1 MNSTLTRAI
10 SGAVYIV
17 LLISATFYSSN
28 SFLLF
33 FGILLLIAVSEFCK
47 LVNLKNIVPMLI
59 AVGLFILCNLSYT
72 IKTNDILIL
81 LATLLVSI
89 KAIFFLFDK
98 KNKPVDSLSK
108 YVYLIGYIILPFVL
122 ITKIPFV
129 ENSYNP
135 NIILS
140 IFILIWVN
148 DTFAFLVGKTFGKH
162 KLFEKV
168 SPKKTIEGFVG
179 GFIFSIVTGIIL
191 AQFLMLQSYI
201 HWVFIAIL
209 VSVFGTLGDLVESKF
224 KRIANVKD
232 SGNIMPGHGG
242 VLDRLDSI
250 IFVAPIVFLFYQII
264 YYVS

>member
-81 LATLLVSI
+81 LATLLVSV

-148 DTFAFLVGKTFGKH
+148 DTFAFLVGFSATT
-162 KLFEKV
+162 LFSAV
-168 SPKKTIEGFVG
+168 CS
-179 GFIFSIVTGIIL
+179 
-191 AQFLMLQSYI
+191 
-201 HWVFIAIL
+201 
-209 VSVFGTLGDLVESKF
+209 
-224 KRIANVKD
+224 N
-232 SGNIMPGHGG
+232 
-242 VLDRLDSI
+242 
-250 IFVAPIVFLFYQII
+250 
-264 YYVS
+264 

>member
-59 AVGLFILCNLSYT
+59 AVGLFILCNLSNT

-135 NIILS
+135 KIILS

-179 GFIFSIVTGIIL
+179 GFIFSIVAGIIL

-201 HWVFIAIL
+201 HWIFIAVL
-209 VSVFGTLGDLVESKF
+209 ASVFGTLGDLVESKF

-232 SGNIMPGHGG
+232 SGTIMPGHGG

>member
-1 MNSTLTRAI
+1 
-10 SGAVYIV
+10 
-17 LLISATFYSSN
+17 
-28 SFLLF
+28 
-33 FGILLLIAVSEFCK
+33 
-47 LVNLKNIVPMLI
+47 MLI
-59 AVGLFILCNLSYT
+59 AVGLFILCNLSNT

-81 LATLLVSI
+81 LATLLVSV

-108 YVYLIGYIILPFVL
+108 YVYLIGYLILPFVL

-179 GFIFSIVTGIIL
+179 GFIFSIVAGIIL

-201 HWVFIAIL
+201 HWIFIAVL
-209 VSVFGTLGDLVESKF
+209 ASVFGTLGDLVESKF

>member
-47 LVNLKNIVPMLI
+47 LVSLKNIVPMLI
-59 AVGLFILCNLSYT
+59 AVGLFILFNSSNT
-72 IKTNDILIL
+72 IKTNDVLIL
-81 LATLLVSI
+81 LATLLVSL
-89 KAIFFLFDK
+89 KAIVFLFDK

-129 ENSYNP
+129 ENNYNP

-179 GFIFSIVTGIIL
+179 GFIFSIVAGIIL
-191 AQFLMLQSYI
+191 AHFLMHQSYV

-209 VSVFGTLGDLVESKF
+209 ASVFGTLGDLVESKF

-232 SGNIMPGHGG
+232 SGTIMPGHGG
-242 VLDRLDSI
+242 VLDRLDSV

>member
-81 LATLLVSI
+81 LATLLVSV

-179 GFIFSIVTGIIL
+179 GFIFSIVAGIIL

-201 HWVFIAIL
+201 HWIFIAVL
-209 VSVFGTLGDLVESKF
+209 ASVFGTLGDLVESKF
-224 KRIANVKD
+224 KRTANVKD

>member
-89 KAIFFLFDK
+89 KALFFLFDK

-129 ENSYNP
+129 ENNYNP

-179 GFIFSIVTGIIL
+179 GFIFSIVAGIIL

-201 HWVFIAIL
+201 HWIFIAVL
-209 VSVFGTLGDLVESKF
+209 ASVFGTLGDLVESKF

>member
-47 LVNLKNIVPMLI
+47 LVNLRNIVPMLI

-81 LATLLVSI
+81 LATLLVSV

-108 YVYLIGYIILPFVL
+108 YVYLIGYLILPFVL

-179 GFIFSIVTGIIL
+179 GFIFSIVAGIIL

-201 HWVFIAIL
+201 HWVFIAVL
-209 VSVFGTLGDLVESKF
+209 ASVFGTLGDLVESKF

>member
-59 AVGLFILCNLSYT
+59 AVGLFIICNLSYT

-89 KAIFFLFDK
+89 KALFFLFDK

-179 GFIFSIVTGIIL
+179 GFIFSIVAGIIL

-201 HWVFIAIL
+201 HWIFIAVL
-209 VSVFGTLGDLVESKF
+209 ASVFGTLGDLVESKF

>member
-59 AVGLFILCNLSYT
+59 AAGLFILCNLSYT

-89 KAIFFLFDK
+89 KALFFLFDK

-179 GFIFSIVTGIIL
+179 GFIFSIVAGIIL

-201 HWVFIAIL
+201 HWIFIAVL
-209 VSVFGTLGDLVESKF
+209 ASVFGTLGDLVESKF

-232 SGNIMPGHGG
+232 SGTIMPGHGG

>member
-47 LVNLKNIVPMLI
+47 LVNLRNIVPMLI

-81 LATLLVSI
+81 LATLLVSV

-108 YVYLIGYIILPFVL
+108 YVYLIGYLILPFVL

-179 GFIFSIVTGIIL
+179 GFIFSIVAGIIL

-201 HWVFIAIL
+201 HWIFIAVL
-209 VSVFGTLGDLVESKF
+209 ASVFGTLGDLVESKF

>member
-98 KNKPVDSLSK
+98 KNKPVNSLSK
-108 YVYLIGYIILPFVL
+108 YVYLIGYVILPFVL

-179 GFIFSIVTGIIL
+179 GFIFSIVAGIIL

-201 HWVFIAIL
+201 HWIFIAVL
-209 VSVFGTLGDLVESKF
+209 ASVFGTLGDLVESKF

>member
-81 LATLLVSI
+81 LVILLVSI
-89 KAIFFLFDK
+89 KALFFLFDK

-179 GFIFSIVTGIIL
+179 GFIFSIVAGIIL

-201 HWVFIAIL
+201 HWVFIAVL
-209 VSVFGTLGDLVESKF
+209 ASVFGTLGDLVESKF

>member
-59 AVGLFILCNLSYT
+59 AVGLFILCNLSNT

-81 LATLLVSI
+81 LATLLVSV

-179 GFIFSIVTGIIL
+179 GFIFSIVAGIIL

-201 HWVFIAIL
+201 HWIFIAVL
-209 VSVFGTLGDLVESKF
+209 ASVFGTLGDLVESKF

>member
-162 KLFEKV
+162 KLFERI
-168 SPKKTIEGFVG
+168 SPKKTWEGTIG
-179 GFIFSIVTGIIL
+179 GVLFTLIFGYIIG
-191 AQFLMLQSYI
+191 AYI
-201 HWVFIAIL
+201 NEGETVFWL
-209 VSVFGTLGDLVESKF
+209 VSAVIIAPCAIFGDLLESLF
-224 KRIANVKD
+224 KRSLNIKD
-232 SGNIMPGHGG
+232 SGNILPGHGG
-242 VLDRLDSI
+242 ILDRLDSLLFASPFVYLYINFI
-250 IFVAPIVFLFYQII
+250 I
-264 YYVS
+264 

>member
-1 MNSTLTRAI
+1 MNPTLTRAI

-81 LATLLVSI
+81 LATLLVSV

-179 GFIFSIVTGIIL
+179 GFIFSIVAGIIL

-201 HWVFIAIL
+201 HWIFIAVL
-209 VSVFGTLGDLVESKF
+209 ASVFGTLGDLVESKF

-250 IFVAPIVFLFYQII
+250 IFVAPIVFLFYQIL

>member
-1 MNSTLTRAI
+1 
-10 SGAVYIV
+10 
-17 LLISATFYSSN
+17 
-28 SFLLF
+28 
-33 FGILLLIAVSEFCK
+33 
-47 LVNLKNIVPMLI
+47 MLI
-59 AVGLFILCNLSYT
+59 AVGLFILCNLSNT

-89 KAIFFLFDK
+89 KALFFLFDK

>member
-81 LATLLVSI
+81 LATLLVSV

-108 YVYLIGYIILPFVL
+108 YVYLIGYLILPFVL

-179 GFIFSIVTGIIL
+179 GFIFSIITGIIL

-201 HWVFIAIL
+201 HWIFIAVL
-209 VSVFGTLGDLVESKF
+209 ASVFGTLGDLVESKF

>member
-89 KAIFFLFDK
+89 KALFFLFDK

-179 GFIFSIVTGIIL
+179 GFIFSIVAGIIL

-201 HWVFIAIL
+201 HWIFIAIL
-209 VSVFGTLGDLVESKF
+209 ASVFGTLGDLVESKF

>member
-33 FGILLLIAVSEFCK
+33 FGILLLITVSEFCK

-81 LATLLVSI
+81 LATLLVSV

-129 ENSYNP
+129 ENIYNP

-179 GFIFSIVTGIIL
+179 GFIFSIVAGIIL

-201 HWVFIAIL
+201 HWIFIAVL
-209 VSVFGTLGDLVESKF
+209 ASVFGTLGDLVESKF

>member
-81 LATLLVSI
+81 LATLLVSV

-129 ENSYNP
+129 ENNYNP

-179 GFIFSIVTGIIL
+179 GFIFSIVAGIIL

-201 HWVFIAIL
+201 HWIFIAVL
-209 VSVFGTLGDLVESKF
+209 ASVFGTLGDLVESKF

>member
-47 LVNLKNIVPMLI
+47 LVNLRNIVPMLI

-81 LATLLVSI
+81 LATLLVSV

-108 YVYLIGYIILPFVL
+108 YVYLIGYLILPFVL

-179 GFIFSIVTGIIL
+179 GFIFSIVAGIIL

-201 HWVFIAIL
+201 HWIFIAVL
-209 VSVFGTLGDLVESKF
+209 ASVFGTLGDLVESKF

-232 SGNIMPGHGG
+232 SGTIMPGHGG

>member
-89 KAIFFLFDK
+89 KALFFLFDK

-179 GFIFSIVTGIIL
+179 GFIFSIVAGIIL

-201 HWVFIAIL
+201 HWIFIAVL
-209 VSVFGTLGDLVESKF
+209 ASFFGTLGDLVESKF

>member
-47 LVNLKNIVPMLI
+47 LVNLRNIVPMLI

-81 LATLLVSI
+81 LATLLVSV

-108 YVYLIGYIILPFVL
+108 YVYLIGYLILPFVL

-179 GFIFSIVTGIIL
+179 GFIFSIVAGIIL

-201 HWVFIAIL
+201 HWIFIAVLASI
-209 VSVFGTLGDLVESKF
+209 FGTLGDLVESKF

-250 IFVAPIVFLFYQII
+250 IFVAPIVFLFYQIL

>member
-89 KAIFFLFDK
+89 KALFFLFDK

-179 GFIFSIVTGIIL
+179 GFIFSIVAGIIL

-201 HWVFIAIL
+201 HWIFIAVL
-209 VSVFGTLGDLVESKF
+209 ASVFGTLGDLVESKF

-232 SGNIMPGHGG
+232 SGTIMPGHGG

>member
-81 LATLLVSI
+81 LATLLVSV

-179 GFIFSIVTGIIL
+179 GFIFSIVAGIIL

-201 HWVFIAIL
+201 HWIFIAVL
-209 VSVFGTLGDLVESKF
+209 ASVFGTLGDLVKSKF

>member
-81 LATLLVSI
+81 LATLLVSV

-129 ENSYNP
+129 ENNYNP

-179 GFIFSIVTGIIL
+179 GFIFSIVAGIIL

-201 HWVFIAIL
+201 HWIFIAVL
-209 VSVFGTLGDLVESKF
+209 ASVFGTLGDLVESKF

-232 SGNIMPGHGG
+232 SGTIMPGHGG

>member
-89 KAIFFLFDK
+89 KALFFLFDK

-108 YVYLIGYIILPFVL
+108 YAYLIGYIILPFVL

-179 GFIFSIVTGIIL
+179 GFIFSIVAGIIL

-201 HWVFIAIL
+201 HWIFIAVL
-209 VSVFGTLGDLVESKF
+209 ASVFGTLGDLVESKF

-232 SGNIMPGHGG
+232 SGTIMPGHGG

>member
-17 LLISATFYSSN
+17 LLILATFYSSN

-47 LVNLKNIVPMLI
+47 LVNLKNIVPLLI

-81 LATLLVSI
+81 LATLLVSV

-201 HWVFIAIL
+201 HWIFIAVL
-209 VSVFGTLGDLVESKF
+209 ASVFGTLGDLVESKF

>member
-179 GFIFSIVTGIIL
+179 GFIFSIVAGIIL

-201 HWVFIAIL
+201 HWIFIAVL
-209 VSVFGTLGDLVESKF
+209 ASVFGTLGDLVESKF

-232 SGNIMPGHGG
+232 SGTIMPGHGG

>member
-59 AVGLFILCNLSYT
+59 AVGLFILCNLSNT

-81 LATLLVSI
+81 LATLLVSV

-108 YVYLIGYIILPFVL
+108 YVYLIGYLILPFVL

-179 GFIFSIVTGIIL
+179 GFIFSIVAGIIL

-201 HWVFIAIL
+201 HWVFIAVL
-209 VSVFGTLGDLVESKF
+209 ASVFGTLGDLVESKF

-250 IFVAPIVFLFYQII
+250 IFVAPIVFLFYQIL

>member
-81 LATLLVSI
+81 LATLLVSV

-179 GFIFSIVTGIIL
+179 GFIFSIVAGIIL

>member
-89 KAIFFLFDK
+89 KALFFLFDK

-148 DTFAFLVGKTFGKH
+148 DTFAFIVGKSLGKN
-162 KLFEKV
+162 KLFEKI
-168 SPKKTIEGFVG
+168 SPKKTIEGFIG
-179 GFIFSIVTGIIL
+179 GMFFSLIVSIFLAKYFVVEAISKWLITAII
-191 AQFLMLQSYI
+191 S
-201 HWVFIAIL
+201 
-209 VSVFGTLGDLVESKF
+209 SVFGTLGDLIESKF
-224 KRIANVKD
+224 KRIAGVKD
-232 SGNIMPGHGG
+232 SGSIMPGHGG

-250 IFVAPIVFLFYQII
+250 IFVAPIVFLFYQIL

>member
-59 AVGLFILCNLSYT
+59 AVGLFILCNLSNT

-135 NIILS
+135 KIILS

-179 GFIFSIVTGIIL
+179 GFIFSIVAGIIL

-201 HWVFIAIL
+201 HWIFIAVL
-209 VSVFGTLGDLVESKF
+209 ASVFGTLGDLVESKF

>member
-59 AVGLFILCNLSYT
+59 AVGLFILCNLSNT

-81 LATLLVSI
+81 LATLLVSV

-98 KNKPVDSLSK
+98 KYKPIDSLSK
-108 YVYLIGYIILPFVL
+108 YVYLIGYLILPFVL

-179 GFIFSIVTGIIL
+179 GFIFSIVAGIIL

-201 HWVFIAIL
+201 HWIFIAVL
-209 VSVFGTLGDLVESKF
+209 TSVFGTLGDLVESKF

-232 SGNIMPGHGG
+232 SGTIMPGHGG